1 MGVTM
6 LTDRDYERLSAL
18 VGAARSGARPDRAA
32 MLGDRLRSASIM
44 DDDEFDTDCVK
55 MGCVVQLLD
64 LGTGRGFTYRLV
76 FPAEADIAEGR
87 ISVLSP
93 LGAALL
99 GRTTGE
105 EFSYESPGGTVRIRT
120 LKVIHEEQIR

>member
-1 MGVTM
+1 MGATM

-18 VGAARSGARPDRAA
+18 VGAVRSGSRPERAA
-32 MLGDRLRSASIM
+32 VLGDRLRGAAVL
-44 DDDEFDTDCVK
+44 DDAAFDTGCVK

-64 LGTGRGFTYRLV
+64 LGTGKGFTYRLT
-76 FPAEADIAEGR
+76 FPADANIAEGR

-105 EFSYESPGGTVRIRT
+105 EFSYESPGGTVRMRT
-120 LKVIHEEQIR
+120 IKVIHEERIR